1 MLCLKHDNRSERMAS
16 FSVSLALLHHPSL
29 SKSLKAFASLSQLK
43 QAHAHL
49 IVSAHHRL
57 FISTRLLACAA
68 LSPFHDIV
76 YAISIFQN
84 IHNPSLFMY
93 NTMFR
98 ALSHHPNRYSLSIQ
112 YYKRLLVHGFIPDKF
127 TFPFLVRA
135 CSISKDLYLGKQ
147 FHDHVVK
154 FGLDS
159 DVFVINNVL
168 TMYSG
173 FGELG
178 CARKVF
184 EESFGFVDVV
194 SWTSLITGCWNS
206 GEVELASS
214 YFHRMPCKNVVSWN
228 AMINGY
234 ARLGRVE
241 EARKLFDEMPERDVA
256 SWSGMI
262 SGYAQCGMCVEALMV
277 FKDMVEVAI
286 VVPNEPALVSA
297 VSACAQL
304 RALEEG
310 VWLHNYIVENKFFID
325 VVLGTV
331 LVDMYGKC
339 GCIERAVRVFNSMIE
354 RNVLSWNSMIAG
366 LAMNGCGRQGLSL
379 FWKMQQVGAAP
390 NELTFIALF
399 SGCSHSG
406 LVDEGLRLFDLMT
419 QNYCIRP
426 QAEHYG
432 SIVDLLGRA
441 GLIKEALKLVES
453 MPIEPHP
460 ELWGAL
466 VNACSIHGDVELGKK
481 LGKRLLELDPQRSGR
496 YALLS
501 NILAAAQRWDDVETV
516 RNLLTDRKVSK
527 LPGNSVVE

>member
-1 MLCLKHDNRSERMAS
+1 MERMAS
-16 FSVSLALLHHPSL
+16 FSLALSFLHYPSL
-29 SKSLKAFASLSQLK
+29 SNSLKAFASLSQLK
-43 QAHAHL
+43 QTHAHL
-49 IVSAHHRL
+49 IVSGHRHGHHHL
-57 FISTRLLACAA
+57 FTSARLLAGAA
-68 LSPFHDIV
+68 LSPFHDVV

-84 IHNPSLFMY
+84 VRIPSLFMY

-98 ALSHHPNRYSLSIQ
+98 ALSRHPNRYSLCIQ
-112 YYKRLLVHGFIPDKF
+112 YYKRLLFDGFSPDKF
-127 TFPFLVRA
+127 TFPFVLRA
-135 CSISKDLYLGKQ
+135 CSMSSDLFIGKQ

-154 FGLDS
+154 FGLES
-159 DVFVINNVL
+159 DVFVVNNVL
-168 TMYSG
+168 SMYSG
-173 FGELG
+173 FGEFD

-184 EESFGFVDVV
+184 EESVGFVDVV
-194 SWTSLITGCWNS
+194 SWTTLITGCWDS
-206 GEVELASS
+206 GEVELARC
-214 YFHRMPCKNVVSWN
+214 YFDRMPCKNIVSWN

-234 ARLGRVE
+234 ARTGRVE

-262 SGYAQCGMCVEALMV
+262 SGYSQCGMCVEALMV
-277 FKDMVEVAI
+277 FKDMVEVAM

-304 RALEEG
+304 RASEEG
-310 VWLHNYIVENKFFID
+310 VWLHEYIVENNFRID
-325 VVLGTV
+325 VVLGTA

-339 GCIERAVRVFNSMIE
+339 GCIDRAVRVFNSMTE
-354 RNVLSWNSMIAG
+354 KNVLSWNSMIAG

-379 FWKMQQVGAAP
+379 FWKMQQGGAAP

-406 LVDEGLRLFDLMT
+406 LVYEGLRLFDLMT
-419 QNYCIRP
+419 QKYCLRP

-432 SIVDLLGRA
+432 CIVDLLGRA
-441 GLIKEALKLVES
+441 GLIEEALKFVER

-466 VNACSIHGDVELGKK
+466 VSACSIHGDVELGKQ
-481 LGKRLLELDPQRSGR
+481 LGKRLLDLDPQRSGR

-501 NILAAAQRWDDVETV
+501 NILADAQRWDDVETV
-516 RNLLTDRKVSK
+516 RNLLKDRKVSK
-527 LPGNSVVE
+527 LPGSSVVE

>member
-1 MLCLKHDNRSERMAS
+1 MAS

-43 QAHAHL
+43 QAHAH
-49 IVSAHHRL
+49 HRL
-57 FISTRLLACAA
+57 RPPSPLYLHSSSRLRR

-127 TFPFLVRA
+127 TFSFLDALQECR
-135 CSISKDLYLGKQ
+135 
-147 FHDHVVK
+147 
-154 FGLDS
+154 
-159 DVFVINNVL
+159 FVECDDQWVC
-168 TMYSG
+168 TY
-173 FGELG
+173 
-178 CARKVF
+178 
-184 EESFGFVDVV
+184 
-194 SWTSLITGCWNS
+194 
-206 GEVELASS
+206 
-214 YFHRMPCKNVVSWN
+214 
-228 AMINGY
+228 
-234 ARLGRVE
+234 GRVE

-406 LVDEGLRLFDLMT
+406 LVDEGIRLFDLMT

-481 LGKRLLELDPQRSGR
+481 LGKRLLELDPQHSGR

-516 RNLLTDRKVSK
+516 RNLLKDRKVSK
-527 LPGNSVVE
+527 LPGNSVVEWQLLGK